1 MDIALLNSKIII
13 QKTSFETDEVGNQLN
28 VWKDFYHCFAT
39 ISGEGGKE
47 NVSETTLDASSI
59 SFTLRWCSRLS
70 LVNSTEYRILFNGS
84 VYDITSVDH
93 LNFKKKAIKLSCTRV
108 NDYEQ

>member
-13 QKTSFETDEVGNQLN
+13 QKTSFEEDSVGNQIN

-39 ISGEGGKE
+39 IGGESGKE
-47 NVSETTLDASSI
+47 SVSEITSDTSSV
-59 SFTLRWCSRLS
+59 SFTLRWCSKIS
-70 LVNSTEYRILFNGS
+70 VINSTEYRILFNGS
-84 VYDITSVDH
+84 VYNITAVDH

-108 NDYEQ
+108 NGYEQ